1 MTENKTVS
9 ASFMYMGILFS
20 TCLIASNLLESKI
33 LQFGSF
39 TMTAGVLCF
48 PISYIL
54 NDCIAEV
61 WGYRKARFVIW
72 MAFLMNFLVV
82 TLGQLA
88 MMLPAAD
95 FWMEH
100 EEHFNFVF
108 GLTPRITVASFIAF
122 LTGSLVN
129 AFVMSK
135 MKLSAEGRHF
145 SRRAVVSTLW
155 GEGIDSL
162 IFFPLAFGGMIPPYD
177 LGKLMILQVI
187 TKTMYEII
195 ALPLTIRV
203 VKWVKRREGTDVYD
217 HDETYN
223 PINIFQL

>member
-1 MTENKTVS
+1 
-9 ASFMYMGILFS
+9 MYMGILFC

-82 TLGQLA
+82 ALGQLA
-88 MMLPAAD
+88 VILPAAD
-95 FWMEH
+95 YWVEH
-100 EEHFNFVF
+100 EEHFNFIF
-108 GLTPRITVASFIAF
+108 GLTPRITVASFTAF
-122 LTGSLVN
+122 LIGSLVN
-129 AFVMSK
+129 AFVMSR
-135 MKLSAEGRHF
+135 MKKSSEGRHF
-145 SRRAVVSTLW
+145 SKRAVMSTLW
-155 GEGIDSL
+155 GEGVDSL
-162 IFFPLAFGGMIPPYD
+162 IFFPFAFGGLISAPE
-177 LGKLMILQVI
+177 LAKLMGLQVI
-187 TKTMYEII
+187 TKTLYEII

-203 VKWVKRREGTDVYD
+203 VRWVKRREGTDVYD
-217 HDETYN
+217 KDISYN
-223 PINIFQL
+223 PLNIFQL

>member
-1 MTENKTVS
+1 MTERKTVS

-20 TCLIASNLLESKI
+20 TCLITSNLLESKI

-108 GLTPRITVASFIAF
+108 GLTPRITVASFVAF

-129 AFVMSK
+129 AYVMSK

-162 IFFPLAFGGMIPPYD
+162 IFFPLAFGGMIPPHD

-187 TKTMYEII
+187 TKTLYEII

-203 VKWVKRREGTDVYD
+203 VKWVKRREGVDVYD
-217 HDETYN
+217 RDETYN